1 VSAVARFATPQAS
14 ADGKL
19 AHLRFF
25 LCIYFVTQWLNEM
38 VNIFTE
44 IKKNNFFQKVE
55 VSELLF
61 VEYTCMVQEDKFG
74 IWSNNN
80 YFAFISSGKKIWQT
94 IYHSYEVEEGDIIFV
109 KKGANLAHQFF
120 NDDFCAIFMFIPD
133 DFIKAFLKRNTR
145 LLNTAQKHLSRQDAV
160 LRVQPDELLKN
171 YRDSIQSYLLLP
183 KKPNEQLLLLKFEEL
198 LLSLFSNEKH
208 RELTDYFISL
218 SQDRQYHM
226 ARVMEENFAYNL
238 NLDDYAQLCHMSL
251 STFKKSFKE
260 YYGTTPAAWLQ
271 ARKLE
276 HARHQVLNS
285 ELSISQLALESGFED
300 ASHFIRLFKQKFD
313 LTPLQFR
320 QQHSQTVI
328 NES

>member
-1 VSAVARFATPQAS
+1 
-14 ADGKL
+14 
-19 AHLRFF
+19 
-25 LCIYFVTQWLNEM
+25 M
-38 VNIFTE
+38 VNLFTK
-44 IKKNNFFQKVE
+44 IKQSSLYPKME

-61 VEYTCMVQEDKFG
+61 VEYTCPVEDHKFG

-80 YFAFISSGKKIWQT
+80 YFAFISSGKKIWRT
-94 IYHSYEVEEGDIIFV
+94 IHRSYEVQDGDIIFV
-109 KKGANLAHQFF
+109 KKGANLTHQFF
-120 NDDFCAIFMFIPD
+120 NDEFCAIFMFIPD
-133 DFIKAFLKRNTR
+133 DFIKGFLKRNAGLFDR
-145 LLNTAQKHLSRQDAV
+145 AEKDLSHQDAV

-183 KKPNEQLLLLKFEEL
+183 QKPNEQLLLHKFEEL
-198 LLSLFSNEKH
+198 LLSLFANQKH

-218 SQDRQYHM
+218 GKDRESHM

-238 NLDDYAQLCHMSL
+238 KLNDYAQLCHMSL

-276 HARHQVLNS
+276 RARDQLLNS
-285 ELSISQLALESGFED
+285 DLSINQLTLESGFED
-300 ASHFIRLFKQKFD
+300 ASHFIRLFKQKFE

-320 QQHSQTVI
+320 QAHVHLTA
-328 NES
+328 EAL